1 MHEFMISSILLQ
13 ATTNPEL
20 YLIADFLIYMN
31 KGNENK
37 VKIKKLRIGIK
48 PIYQEEKASRRTK

>member
-1 MHEFMISSILLQ
+1 
-13 ATTNPEL
+13 
-20 YLIADFLIYMN
+20 MN